1 MCYLSEPIRVLT
13 LHTVMDRGGAET
25 ITMNYYRHLNRERVQ
40 LDFLVSRPWE
50 GAFEKEI
57 RQLGGRVFR
66 MSPLYPQYF
75 HRYKNEVSRFFR
87 EHPEYKIVHS
97 NLSECSYFALQQAKK
112 CGVPV
117 RIAHAHN
124 VPRGIN
130 LKMAVRY
137 DFRRR
142 LPPYVTH
149 CFACGKEAGDWLF
162 PTRKE
167 DVMLLPNA
175 IDTKEFSFNEEIASL
190 VRKEWRLQDEF
201 VIGHIGRFDKQKNHL
216 FLIKVFAEF
225 LQAFPKSVL
234 VLVGDGK
241 EKSSIQRIVNQS
253 NLNHAVKFLGVRTD
267 VARIIQGFD
276 LFLFPSLYEGF
287 PVTLLEAQVAGLPC
301 VIADTITK
309 DCALSDLVLRI
320 SLQKKPSDWAD
331 EIKQFI
337 QNIPPRKDGASL
349 VNRAGY
355 DIKDCAGWLENF
367 YLRHSGL
374 E

>member
-1 MCYLSEPIRVLT
+1 MSEPIRVLT

-25 ITMNYYRHLNRERVQ
+25 ITMNYYHHLDRERVQ

-75 HRYKNEVSRFFR
+75 HRYKNEMFQFFR

-97 NLSECSYFALQQAKK
+97 NLSECSYLALQQAKK

-124 VPRGIN
+124 VPRGVN

-162 PTRKE
+162 PTRKK
-167 DVMLLPNA
+167 DVILLPNA
-175 IDTKEFSFNEEIASL
+175 IDTKAFSFNEVAASQ
-190 VRKEWRLQDEF
+190 VRKEWHLQDKL
-201 VIGHIGRFDKQKNHL
+201 VIGHVGRFDKQKNHQ

-225 LQAFPKSVL
+225 RQAFPKSML

-241 EKSSIQRIVNQS
+241 EKSSIQRIVNQF

-276 LFLFPSLYEGF
+276 LLLFPSLYEGF
-287 PVTLLEAQVAGLPC
+287 PVTLLEAQAAGLPC

-309 DCALSDLVLRI
+309 DCIVSDSVLQI

-337 QNIPPRKDGASL
+337 QNIPSKKDGASL
-349 VNRAGY
+349 VKRAGY
-355 DIKDCAGWLENF
+355 DIGDCAGWLENF
-367 YLRHSGL
+367 YLQHSGL